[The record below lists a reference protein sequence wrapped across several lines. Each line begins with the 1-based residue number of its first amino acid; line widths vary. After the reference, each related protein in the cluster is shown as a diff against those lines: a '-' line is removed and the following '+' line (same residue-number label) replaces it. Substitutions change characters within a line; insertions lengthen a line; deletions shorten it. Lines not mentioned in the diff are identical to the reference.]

1 MLADFLFGRKESD
14 PKVKERKKERKKER
28 RRKKKNRKEKRSLAL

>member
-14 PKVKERKKERKKER
+14 PKVKERKKERKE
-28 RRKKKNRKEKRSLAL
+28 KEKK